1 MTRIAVITDTHANL
15 PALEAALAA
24 IRELGCQT
32 IFHTGDAVGAGPY
45 PGETLDRL
53 LHTPGVQLVMGNHD
67 ELFAVG
73 VPDPVPDWMDVL
85 LIANVQWTRARV
97 MPALYD
103 TVAAW
108 PYEIVEMISGHKV
121 GFLHYP
127 RDPKG
132 H

>member
-1 MTRIAVITDTHANL
+1 
-15 PALEAALAA
+15 
-24 IRELGCQT
+24 
-32 IFHTGDAVGAGPY
+32 
-45 PGETLDRL
+45 
-53 LHTPGVQLVMGNHD
+53 
-67 ELFAVG
+67 
-73 VPDPVPDWMDVL
+73 MDVL
-85 LIANVQWTRARV
+85 LIANLEWTRARV

-132 H
+132 HGFASIVDNPGVAELDELFAGVRADVIFYGHHHLAADHTGRARYINPGALGCGPEAVAR